1 MKTEETYK
9 IAGFELGWKRTI
21 EHIDVTI
28 THYSGYVGKICDK
41 YKEYL
46 EKIGMKT
53 DVNDNPTEINLIE
66 MLPLKEMFPMKK
78 TESEDEN
85 SFLKF
90 GDTLFNVPG
99 AFEVSKKEDGAD
111 CYES

>member
-9 IAGFELGWKRTI
+9 IAGFELGWKRMTKY
-21 EHIDVTI
+21 IDGVV
-28 THYSGYVGKICDK
+28 THYSGRIGEICDK

-53 DVNDNPTEINLIE
+53 DVNDNPTEIDLIK
-66 MLPLKEMFPMKK
+66 MLPLKEMFPTGK
-78 TESEDEN
+78 TESENKD

-90 GDTLFNVPG
+90 GKTLEDGIF
-99 AFEVSKKEDGAD
+99 ASKKEGGAD